1 MTERVSE
8 RPLVQVVNAER
19 IVVLGWGRAILAQLA
34 HPLVAAGVADHSRF
48 ATDWRSALR
57 RFRVTVEAMRA
68 LTFGPPS
75 RAVAAAERIAR
86 THDRVHGILKE
97 PLGPYPAGTRYSAH
111 DPELLTWV
119 HVTTIEATLFAYERF
134 VAPLD
139 VQARDQYCA
148 EATAMERWLG
158 VPPGTFP
165 RSWVELEDTIA
176 RVQRSGTVV
185 VTPLARRLA
194 AAVLNPPHPRWLG
207 PAARAWRWL
216 TLGTLPPWLRE
227 AYALS
232 WTERDQ
238 QRFDRWCR
246 ILCIVWRALPTRVRH
261 WPEARA
267 GLPLPVPPDRIVR
280 VGAWR

>member
-8 RPLVQVVNAER
+8 RPLVQVINAER

-48 ATDWRSALR
+48 ATDWRSALC
-57 RFRVTVEAMRA
+57 RFRATVDAMRA
-68 LTFGPPS
+68 LTFGPPA
-75 RAVAAAERIAR
+75 RAIAVAERIAR
-86 THDRVHGILKE
+86 THDRVHGILPE

-119 HVTTIEATLFAYERF
+119 HVTTIEATLVAYERF

-139 VQARDQYCA
+139 VRARDQYCA

-158 VPPGTFP
+158 APPGTFP
-165 RSWVELEDTIA
+165 RSWAELEDTIA
-176 RVQRSGTVV
+176 RVQRSGAIV

-194 AAVLNPPHPRWLG
+194 AAVLNPPQPWWLG

-216 TLGTLPPWLRE
+216 TLGLLPAWLRE

-246 ILCIVWRALPTRVRH
+246 IFCTVWRALPTRVRH

-280 VGAWR
+280 VGA